1 MKLFFFFNYFYIIS
15 KERRGKNLR
24 CQRMSKVPFS
34 PFHSVQLVM
43 LRILWFSFKKLCSWN
58 QHLWPV
64 QSLRR
69 KVWFVAL
76 LWEQNLRKGM
86 TWWDTYERL
95 HLLVLLVSFFPGEG
109 GWGPAIKAS
118 THVSFLSILHE
129 NNVDLLLIFFLCCWI
144 PCWYPFDPL

>member
-1 MKLFFFFNYFYIIS
+1 MSSSHNENVVLKRKSWGYIKKKKKKKLVWHLNVALCFFNDFCIIS

-34 PFHSVQLVM
+34 PFHSVQQVM

-64 QSLRR
+64 QNLRR

-95 HLLVLLVSFFPGEG
+95 HLLVLLVSFFSWRRGMRSCD
-109 GWGPAIKAS
+109 IS
-118 THVSFLSILHE
+118 MYS
-129 NNVDLLLIFFLCCWI
+129 C
-144 PCWYPFDPL
+144 